1 MKIIFEDKKEK
12 ILMRVENERV
22 MEVIFYDSLLHNI
35 YRGKISD
42 KIDSLKAYFVK
53 ISENESLF
61 LKSTLAYN
69 IGDNVIIQY
78 VREPANGKL
87 GLASEN
93 FSLENEAYTLTR
105 YPLKKRPRLKKG
117 KDKDETL
124 YKEILAEKER
134 LIKEEK
140 FFPSPKVL
148 VENSSRDFYLAS
160 HKDYEI
166 RDFDVTN
173 SREFSNLKEE
183 LKKSELGYKDLSIII
198 DELKT
203 LTVID
208 VNTAK
213 RKSKLNK
220 KDFLLNVNLELIDF
234 IVYNLKLRNIGGMVV
249 IDFLRTDGKEEL
261 KEAFNDAARKY
272 KLEAEVFGFSQ
283 MGLFEISIKR
293 RGDSLKAKLEKRK
306 LLF

>member
-35 YRGKISD
+35 YRGRISD

-53 ISENESLF
+53 ISEDESLF

-134 LIKEEK
+134 LINEEK

-160 HKDYEI
+160 YSDYEI

-183 LKKSELGYKDLSIII
+183 LKKTEIAYKDLSIII

-208 VNTAK
+208 VNTAS

-249 IDFLRTDGKEEL
+249 IDFLRSDGKEEL
-261 KEAFNDAARKY
+261 REAFNDAASRY

-293 RGDSLKAKLEKRK
+293 RGDSLKAKLEKRN

>member
-134 LIKEEK
+134 LINEEK
-140 FFPSPKVL
+140 FFPSPKLL

-160 HKDYEI
+160 YSDYEI
-166 RDFDVTN
+166 RDFDVRN

-261 KEAFNDAARKY
+261 REAFEDAARKY

>member
-1 MKIIFEDKKEK
+1 MKIVFEDKKEK

-53 ISENESLF
+53 ISEDESLF

-249 IDFLRTDGKEEL
+249 IDFLRSDGKEEL

>member
-35 YRGKISD
+35 YRGRISD

-134 LIKEEK
+134 LINEEK
-140 FFPSPKVL
+140 FFPSPKLL

-160 HKDYEI
+160 YRDYKI
-166 RDFDVTN
+166 RDFDVRN

-249 IDFLRTDGKEEL
+249 IDFLRSDGKEEL
-261 KEAFNDAARKY
+261 REAFNDAARKY

>member
-1 MKIIFEDKKEK
+1 MKIVFEDKKEK

-53 ISENESLF
+53 ISEDESLF

-124 YKEILAEKER
+124 YKEILSEKER
-134 LIKEEK
+134 LINEEK
-140 FFPSPKVL
+140 FFPSPKLL

-160 HKDYEI
+160 YRDYKI
-166 RDFDVTN
+166 RDFDVRN

-261 KEAFNDAARKY
+261 REAFEDAARKY

-293 RGDSLKAKLEKRK
+293 RGDSLKAKLEKRN

>member
-1 MKIIFEDKKEK
+1 
-12 ILMRVENERV
+12 MRVENERV

-134 LIKEEK
+134 LINEEK

-160 HKDYEI
+160 YSDYEI

-183 LKKSELGYKDLSIII
+183 LKKTEIAYKDLSIII

-208 VNTAK
+208 VNTAS

-249 IDFLRTDGKEEL
+249 IDFLRSDGKEEL
-261 KEAFNDAARKY
+261 REAFNDAASRY

-293 RGDSLKAKLEKRK
+293 RGDSLKAKLEKRN

>member
-1 MKIIFEDKKEK
+1 MKIIFDDKKEK

-35 YRGKISD
+35 YRGKIEN

-134 LIKEEK
+134 LINEEK
-140 FFPSPKVL
+140 FFPSPKLL

-160 HKDYEI
+160 YRDYKI
-166 RDFDVTN
+166 RDFDVRN

-261 KEAFNDAARKY
+261 REAFEEAARKY

-293 RGDSLKAKLEKRK
+293 RGDSLKAKLEKRN

>member
-134 LIKEEK
+134 LINEEK

-160 HKDYEI
+160 YSDYEI

-183 LKKSELGYKDLSIII
+183 LKKTEIAYKDLSIII

-208 VNTAK
+208 VNTAS

-249 IDFLRTDGKEEL
+249 IDFLRSDGKEEL
-261 KEAFNDAARKY
+261 REAFNDAASRY

-293 RGDSLKAKLEKRK
+293 RGDSLKAKLEKRN

>member
-1 MKIIFEDKKEK
+1 
-12 ILMRVENERV
+12 MRVENERV

-35 YRGKISD
+35 YRGKIEN

-173 SREFSNLKEE
+173 CREFSNLKEE

-249 IDFLRTDGKEEL
+249 IDFLRSDGKEEL

>member
-53 ISENESLF
+53 ISEDESLF

-134 LIKEEK
+134 LINEEK
-140 FFPSPKVL
+140 FFPSPKLL

-160 HKDYEI
+160 YRDYKI
-166 RDFDVTN
+166 RDFDVRN

-249 IDFLRTDGKEEL
+249 IDFLRSDGKEEL
-261 KEAFNDAARKY
+261 REAFNDAARKY

>member
-53 ISENESLF
+53 ISESESLF

-69 IGDNVIIQY
+69 IGDNAIIQY

-105 YPLKKRPRLKKG
+105 YPLKKRPKLKKG

-134 LIKEEK
+134 LINEEK
-140 FFPSPKVL
+140 FFPSPKLL

-160 HKDYEI
+160 YRDYEI
-166 RDFDVTN
+166 RDFDVRN

-208 VNTAK
+208 VNTAS

-249 IDFLRTDGKEEL
+249 IDFLRSDGKEKL
-261 KEAFNDAARKY
+261 REAFLDAARKY

-293 RGDSLKAKLEKRK
+293 RGDSLKAKLEKRN

>member
-1 MKIIFEDKKEK
+1 MKIIFDDKKEK

-35 YRGKISD
+35 YRGKIEN

-134 LIKEEK
+134 LINEEK
-140 FFPSPKVL
+140 FFPSPKLL

-160 HKDYEI
+160 YRDYKI
-166 RDFDVTN
+166 RDFDVRN

-261 KEAFNDAARKY
+261 REAFEDAARKY

-293 RGDSLKAKLEKRK
+293 RGDSLKAKLEKRN

>member
-134 LIKEEK
+134 LINEEK
-140 FFPSPKVL
+140 FFPSPKLL

-160 HKDYEI
+160 YSDYEI
-166 RDFDVTN
+166 RDFDVRN

-261 KEAFNDAARKY
+261 REAFEDAARKY

-293 RGDSLKAKLEKRK
+293 RGDSLKAKLEKRN

>member
-1 MKIIFEDKKEK
+1 
-12 ILMRVENERV
+12 MRVENERV

-249 IDFLRTDGKEEL
+249 IDFLRSDGKEEL

>member
-134 LIKEEK
+134 LINEEK

-160 HKDYEI
+160 YSDYEI

-183 LKKSELGYKDLSIII
+183 LKKTEIAYKDLSIII

-220 KDFLLNVNLELIDF
+220 KDFLLNINLELIDF

-261 KEAFNDAARKY
+261 REAFNDAARKY

>member
-1 MKIIFEDKKEK
+1 
-12 ILMRVENERV
+12 MRVENERV

-134 LIKEEK
+134 LINEEK
-140 FFPSPKVL
+140 FFPSPKLL

-160 HKDYEI
+160 YSDYEI
-166 RDFDVTN
+166 RDFDVRN

-261 KEAFNDAARKY
+261 REAFEDAARKY

-293 RGDSLKAKLEKRK
+293 RGDSLKAKLEKRN

>member
-249 IDFLRTDGKEEL
+249 IDFLRSDGKEEL

>member
-1 MKIIFEDKKEK
+1 MKIVFEDKKEK

-53 ISENESLF
+53 ISEDESLF

-140 FFPSPKVL
+140 FFPSPKLL
-148 VENSSRDFYLAS
+148 VEDSSRDFYLAS
-160 HKDYEI
+160 YRDYKI
-166 RDFDVTN
+166 RDFDVRN

-261 KEAFNDAARKY
+261 REAFEDAARKY

>member
-1 MKIIFEDKKEK
+1 
-12 ILMRVENERV
+12 MRVENERV

-53 ISENESLF
+53 ISEDESLF

-249 IDFLRTDGKEEL
+249 IDFLRSDGKEEL

>member
-1 MKIIFEDKKEK
+1 MKIIFDDKKEK

-35 YRGKISD
+35 YRGKIEN

-134 LIKEEK
+134 LINEEK
-140 FFPSPKVL
+140 FFPSPKLL

-160 HKDYEI
+160 YSDYEI
-166 RDFDVTN
+166 RDFDVRN

-249 IDFLRTDGKEEL
+249 IDFLRSDGKEEL
-261 KEAFNDAARKY
+261 REAFNDAASRY

-293 RGDSLKAKLEKRK
+293 RGDSLKAKLEKRN